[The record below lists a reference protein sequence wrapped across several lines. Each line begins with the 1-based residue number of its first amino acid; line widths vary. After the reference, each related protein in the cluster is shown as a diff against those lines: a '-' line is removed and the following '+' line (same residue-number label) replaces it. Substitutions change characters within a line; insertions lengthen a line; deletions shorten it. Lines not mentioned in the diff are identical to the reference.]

1 MQPIAATTCASAR
14 VERRVATLPASMK
27 ILGLD
32 MGSKRIG
39 LAVSDEDETFAFPRG
54 KLERQGRDKD
64 LAALA
69 QLIEE
74 EAIEQIVVGVPLHM
88 SGRQSKGAEAARAFA
103 KALEEHTSLPVET
116 LDERLTTVEAERA
129 LQATGRRAKDQ
140 KEVVDSV
147 AAAIILS
154 TYLDL
159 RRNRGE
165 GIGSDE
171 A

>member
-1 MQPIAATTCASAR
+1 
-14 VERRVATLPASMK
+14 MK

-54 KLERQGRDKD
+54 KLDREGRDKD

-69 QLIEE
+69 RLIEE
-74 EAIEQIVVGVPLHM
+74 EAIEHVVVGVPLHM
-88 SGRQSKGAEAARAFA
+88 SGRQSKGAEAARTFA
-103 KALEEHTSLPVET
+103 KALAAHVELPVDT

-129 LQATGRRAKDQ
+129 LHATGRRAKDQ
-140 KEVVDSV
+140 REVVDAV
-147 AAAIILS
+147 AASIILS

-159 RRNRGE
+159 RRNRE
-165 GIGSDE
+165 QGSGDT
-171 A
+171 

>member
-1 MQPIAATTCASAR
+1 
-14 VERRVATLPASMK
+14 MK

-54 KLERQGRDKD
+54 KLDRKGRDKD

-69 QLIEE
+69 RLIEE
-74 EAIEQIVVGVPLHM
+74 EAIECVVVGVPLHM
-88 SGRQSKGAEAARAFA
+88 SGRQSKGADAARTFA
-103 KALEEHTSLPVET
+103 EALANHVELPVDT
-116 LDERLTTVEAERA
+116 LDERLTTVEAERT
-129 LQATGRRAKDQ
+129 LHATGRRAKDQ
-140 KEVVDSV
+140 REVVDAV

-159 RRNRGE
+159 RRNRSQAQQQE
-165 GIGSDE
+165 GSGSADAGSDDT
-171 A
+171 